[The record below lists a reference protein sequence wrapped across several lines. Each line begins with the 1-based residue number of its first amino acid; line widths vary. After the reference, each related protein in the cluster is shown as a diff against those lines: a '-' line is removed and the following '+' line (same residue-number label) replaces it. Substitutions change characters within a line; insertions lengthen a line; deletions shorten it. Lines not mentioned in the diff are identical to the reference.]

1 MVATMD
7 ELRGT
12 RAHAERQHA
21 DAPVTQSQFGG
32 LIKKVS
38 AELNTLR
45 SEVTSLQRRVQQLTA
60 KGERS

>member
-1 MVATMD
+1 MD

-12 RAHAERQHA
+12 RAHAERQRS

-45 SEVTSLQRRVQQLTA
+45 SEVTSLRRRVEQLTP
-60 KGERS
+60 KGEKP